1 MNTFSA
7 CLSNMLPSRIF
18 PHSSSI
24 KILHETNFHKYAD
37 NFFIGSAVERSIK
50 RGNGRGGRRVGID
63 MRTADAANGVCRAV
77 LLMVR
82 MQNEQNVES
91 AFQRGIGPVLRFRS
105 PEKHVQKISRIA
117 EIVVGIHV
125 RHAQRVPVSK
135 SRDRWHLANQAVSL
149 LLA

>member
-1 MNTFSA
+1 MRV
-7 CLSNMLPSRIF
+7 CLSGRWSAFFFFKQKTAYEIVPCDW
-18 PHSSSI
+18 SSDVCSSD
-24 KILHETNFHKYAD
+24 L
-37 NFFIGSAVERSIK
+37 
-50 RGNGRGGRRVGID
+50 GGRRVGID